1 MKWQEIRQQY
11 PHQWLLVEALQAYS
25 DAGKRILSQLS
36 VVGIYPDSPTTMTSY
51 TNIHRQSPSREL
63 YVLHTD
69 RTELDIRE
77 RQWLGI
83 RVA

>member
-25 DAGKRILSQLS
+25 EAGKRILSQLS
-36 VVGIYPDSPTTMTSY
+36 VVGIYPDSPTAMTSY

-69 RTELDIRE
+69 RTKLDIRE